1 MAHGARRIAITLAC
15 GAVLGVAAVAAVDAV
30 DELAGAQANKISVT
44 AARLQVNQ
52 RISQAAVRRSNESLN
67 LLRPI
72 RPAASIDRNPTN
84 PFNAVAKGTGWPT
97 AAIAEQAITSS
108 KIGEGSVTTVK
119 LGDDAVTNS
128 KLANPNYR
136 AVIRATGALNRGN
149 ATSSLRTDTGRY
161 RVEFPE
167 DVAACTFVAQQGDG
181 DTAVDDDDKGFAAA
195 GLVSGKV
202 NAVQVATRNLDGTL
216 TNRDFHLTVT
226 C

>member
-15 GAVLGVAAVAAVDAV
+15 GAALGVAAVAAVDAV
-30 DELAGAQANKISVT
+30 DEPAVAQANKISVT
-44 AARLQVNQ
+44 AGQLQVNQ

-67 LLRPI
+67 LLRPV
-72 RPAASIDRNPTN
+72 RPAASTDRNPTN
-84 PFNAVAKGTGWPT
+84 PFGQVTKGSGWPT
-97 AAIAEQAITSS
+97 AAIAELAITSS
-108 KIGEGSVTTVK
+108 KIGEGSVTTGK

-128 KLANPNYR
+128 KLANPIYR
-136 AVIRATGALNRGN
+136 AVVRATGALNRGN
-149 ATSSLRTDTGRY
+149 ASSSERTDTGRY

-181 DTAVDDDDKGFAAA
+181 GTAVGDNNKGFAAA
-195 GLVSGKV
+195 GLVSGNV
-202 NAVQVATRNLDGTL
+202 NAVQVATWSMDGTL